1 MQKFNRAAIRVA
13 RKHPRPITAIMTARE
28 LRDNT
33 LCHPTA
39 RKVLA
44 WGVIELFRKS
54 CQPVVLRITETKA
67 AFLPGYHPTPQG
79 AQWFAAFGLDVNGRG
94 TWVLGWAYVRG
105 LPPEKAHDQIEVRLL
120 ADLACAS
127 NVPGVPVMEVR
138 E

>member
-28 LRDNT
+28 LRANT

-105 LPPEKAHDQIEVRLL
+105 LPPEKARDQIEVRLQ
-120 ADLACAS
+120 ADLACAC
-127 NVPGVPVMEVR
+127 NVPSVPVMQVR